1 MTDGLTWRVGGARRE
16 VEGARLPARALHYP
30 TLTVVSRAAGA
41 NMRHMQMKGAAGRT
55 RGRRCKGVWKQCR
68 GGNSTVYTV
77 QSQVRVSQVKSGN
90 DGHKRRDSESA
101 ILFIFYLLEVKY
113 YQF

>member
-1 MTDGLTWRVGGARRE
+1 MQGG
-16 VEGARLPARALHYP
+16 
-30 TLTVVSRAAGA
+30 
-41 NMRHMQMKGAAGRT
+41 
-55 RGRRCKGVWKQCR
+55 KQHCVHCAD
-68 GGNSTVYTV
+68 NAE
-77 QSQVRVSQVKSGN
+77 SQCRVSQAQSGY